1 MAGCVRRSDEKLCC
15 IARNSVL
22 ISSHMATTLAT
33 NTECSRI
40 ADQVRRAFAGDA
52 WHGPSLHDLLADI
65 SNEQATARPLAAAH
79 SIWELTLHIG
89 VWTRH
94 ALASM
99 RGVPMP
105 PFVEKMPPDQNWPT
119 IKDAGP
125 AEWKQ
130 TVDNTLRA
138 GKELAAEI
146 EGFGDER
153 LGETVPGRNYA
164 FYNLL
169 HGIVQHSI
177 YHGGQIAILKKALGT
192 PE

>member
-1 MAGCVRRSDEKLCC
+1 
-15 IARNSVL
+15 
-22 ISSHMATTLAT
+22 MATITAT
-33 NTECSRI
+33 NTECTRI
-40 ADQVRRAFAGDA
+40 AEQLRRAFAGDA
-52 WHGPSLHDLLADI
+52 WHGPSLHDLLADV

-79 SIWELTLHIG
+79 CIWELTLHIG

-94 ALASM
+94 AQASM

-105 PFVEKMPPDQNWPT
+105 PFVENMPPEQNWPK

-125 AEWKQ
+125 AAWKQ
-130 TVDNTLRA
+130 TVDGTLSA
-138 GKELAAEI
+138 GKEFAAEI
-146 EGFGDER
+146 ERFGDER

-169 HGIVQHSI
+169 HGIVQHSL
-177 YHGGQIAILKKALGT
+177 YHGGQIAILKKALRT